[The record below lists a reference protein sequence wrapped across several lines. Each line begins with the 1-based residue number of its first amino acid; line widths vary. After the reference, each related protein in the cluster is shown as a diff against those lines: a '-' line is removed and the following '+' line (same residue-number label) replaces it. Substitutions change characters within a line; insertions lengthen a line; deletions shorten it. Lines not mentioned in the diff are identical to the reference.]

1 MTTPGKIPGNSKD
14 WSVLAPLL
22 VLLLL
27 AARTSSEMPETKDPA
42 PRPAADSTT
51 IVQMQNVDFYVDPRI
66 PLRIRTL
73 NGKMRSR
80 TGGTIMFDDKTSFI
94 ISVDA
99 AEVGL
104 TGADLSLLLNK
115 YVFGFKG
122 SPLTNLRV
130 TTSGNEI
137 IQKGTLHKIASMPF
151 EIRAALS
158 VTPDGRIRIHPV
170 RTEILGLHVDKLM
183 KGLGLSLEKIVNL
196 SKAKGATVKG
206 DDIFL
211 SPNSILPPPE
221 IEGKVTAVRID
232 KDQIVMTYGSSAS
245 LVRIPVPDPAANNY
259 MYYRGGT
266 LQFGKLM
273 MLDADMFIT
282 DLDPADAFR
291 FNLDRYQPQLV
302 AGYSRTLKSGGLEV
316 WMRDIDKLRDTESE
330 GLRPSLH

>member
-1 MTTPGKIPGNSKD
+1 MNMVRRDSSTRKSLVIA
-14 WSVLAPLL
+14 APLL
-22 VLLLL
+22 CLLLV
-27 AARTSSEMPETKDPA
+27 AASKSSSVQSEPAKAISPA
-42 PRPAADSTT
+42 PDSTT
-51 IVQMQNVDFYVDPRI
+51 FVQMQNVDFFVDPQI

-80 TGGTIMFDDKTSFI
+80 AGGPIMFDDKTSFI
-94 ISVDA
+94 ITVDA

-130 TTSGNEI
+130 TTSGSEI
-137 IQKGTLHKIASMPF
+137 IQKGTLHKVASVPF
-151 EIRAALS
+151 EIRAQLS

-170 RTEILGLHVDKLM
+170 RTKILGLHVDKLM

-221 IEGKVTAVRID
+221 IEGRVTAVRVER
-232 KDQIVMTYGSSAS
+232 DQIVMTYGSTASATR
-245 LVRIPVPDPAANNY
+245 LAVPDRSVNNY

-266 LQFGKLM
+266 LRFGKLM
-273 MLDADMFIT
+273 MLDADMLIT
-282 DLDPADAFR
+282 ELDPADAFR
-291 FNLDRYQPQLV
+291 FDLARYQPQLV
-302 AGYSRTLKSGGLEV
+302 AGYSRTLQSGGLEV
-316 WMRDIDKLRDTESE
+316 WMRDIDKIRGRESE
-330 GLRPSLH
+330 VLRPSLR

>member
-1 MTTPGKIPGNSKD
+1 MTTLRRISRNRRELA
-14 WSVLAPLL
+14 VLAPLFVFLL
-22 VLLLL
+22 V
-27 AARTSSEMPETKDPA
+27 AARTSPPDGESAAQINAPA
-42 PRPAADSTT
+42 SDSTT
-51 IVQMQNVDFYVDPRI
+51 LVQMQNVDFFVDPQI

-80 TGGTIMFDDKTSFI
+80 AGGPIVFDDKRSFI

-104 TGADLSLLLNK
+104 TGVDLSLLLNK

-130 TTSGNEI
+130 TTSGSEI
-137 IQKGTLHKIASMPF
+137 VQKGTLHKVASMPF
-151 EIRAALS
+151 EIRAQLS
-158 VTPDGRIRIHPV
+158 ATPDGRIRIHPV
-170 RTEILGLHVDKLM
+170 RTEILGLHVDRLM

-206 DDIFL
+206 DDIYL

-221 IEGKVTAVRID
+221 IEGRVTAVRVER
-232 KDQIVMTYGSSAS
+232 DQIVMTYGSRA
-245 LVRIPVPDPAANNY
+245 LVAPIAVPDKGAANY
-259 MYYRGGT
+259 MYYRGGV

-273 MLDADMFIT
+273 MLDADMLIT

-291 FNLDRYQPQLV
+291 FDLDRYQPQLV
-302 AGYSRTLKSGGLEV
+302 AGYSRTLQSGGLEV
-316 WMRDIDKLRDTESE
+316 WMRDIDKLGRATKLSGPD
-330 GLRPSLH
+330 LR